1 MKKRIVFVCIHNSCR
16 SQMAEAWTRHLAGDK
31 MEIYSAGT
39 QNYPEIKPL
48 AIAVMEDIGIDMS
61 LQYPKTIEDIPQP
74 VDILI
79 TMGCGVECPY
89 VRANYREDWGLE
101 DPSGK
106 SISAFKDTRDQIGEK
121 VRELLMRIE
130 EGVL

>member
-31 MEIYSAGT
+31 IEIHSAGT
-39 QNYPEIKPL
+39 QDYPEIKPL

-101 DPSGK
+101 DQTCALP
-106 SISAFKDTRDQIGEK
+106 I
-121 VRELLMRIE
+121 
-130 EGVL
+130 